1 MIEEAKMLEVYK
13 KHYKYLLIDEYQ
25 DISNQR
31 LELILKYK
39 KSENCKL
46 VCVGDDWQTIYSF
59 ASSNI
64 DNILNFESYFNDCQI
79 LKIVKTYRNSQ
90 ELIDI
95 AGTFVMKNS
104 KQIKKK
110 LKSNKKLQ
118 NPLVFLNYRTKEEL
132 IKQLVQE
139 INKIILIKND
149 SKIAFLLRYKNDLK
163 NIVDDKN
170 FKLKNNQLYFHDKEI
185 FYFTIHTSKGLGFDQ
200 VFIINNQKGYY
211 GFPPK
216 RPEKK
221 LFKMEN
227 SYYEERRLF
236 YVALTR
242 TKNKIYLLVP
252 RKSSEFIK
260 EIKKILKKNLNM
272 L

>member
-1 MIEEAKMLEVYK
+1 M
-13 KHYKYLLIDEYQ
+13 
-25 DISNQR
+25 
-31 LELILKYK
+31 
-39 KSENCKL
+39 
-46 VCVGDDWQTIYSF
+46 
-59 ASSNI
+59 
-64 DNILNFESYFNDCQI
+64 
-79 LKIVKTYRNSQ
+79 
-90 ELIDI
+90 
-95 AGTFVMKNS
+95 
-104 KQIKKK
+104 
-110 LKSNKKLQ
+110 
-118 NPLVFLNYRTKEEL
+118 
-132 IKQLVQE
+132 
-139 INKIILIKND
+139 
-149 SKIAFLLRYKNDLK
+149 RYKNDLR

-170 FKLKNNQLYFHDKEI
+170 FKLKNNQLYFLDKEI

-227 SYYEERRLF
+227 SYYEERRLL